1 MRDVKV
7 WSITTPRCV
16 DARDLLPRLWDQNF
30 TTNPRNFSTR
40 RRSYEC
46 IPGVSSNTRVVQ
58 LPANREN
65 HLSIP
70 FSATKRRNSW
80 PRKNFLRP
88 IYLER
93 GSSFLTF
100 AYLLPR
106 FSFIIFPS
114 PFQTKNVRQFQLFKT
129 VSSFIRVTRCYE
141 FYRKFCESIGFRL
154 IEKFG
159 NCSRVVII
167 RLIRNIFFFL
177 SIGIFIE
184 ISMKFR

>member
-7 WSITTPRCV
+7 RSITTARCV

-65 HLSIP
+65 HLWIS

-80 PRKNFLRP
+80 PRKKFLRP

-100 AYLLPR
+100 ACLLPR
-106 FSFIIFPS
+106 FCFIIFPS
-114 PFQTKNVRQFQLFKT
+114 PFSDEKRAAISTVEDSIVVHTCDQVLRILLKILREYRFQIDWK
-129 VSSFIRVTRCYE
+129 IWE
-141 FYRKFCESIGFRL
+141 
-154 IEKFG
+154 
-159 NCSRVVII
+159 
-167 RLIRNIFFFL
+167 
-177 SIGIFIE
+177 
-184 ISMKFR
+184 

>member
-7 WSITTPRCV
+7 RSITTARCV

-65 HLSIP
+65 HLWIS

-80 PRKNFLRP
+80 PRKKFLRP

-100 AYLLPR
+100 ACLLPR
-106 FSFIIFPS
+106 FCFIIFPS
-114 PFQTKNVRQFQLFKT
+114 PFQTKNVRQFQPLKT
-129 VSSFIRVTRCYE
+129 VHTCDQVLWILLKILRE
-141 FYRKFCESIGFRL
+141 YRFQIDWKIWE
-154 IEKFG
+154 
-159 NCSRVVII
+159 
-167 RLIRNIFFFL
+167 
-177 SIGIFIE
+177 
-184 ISMKFR
+184 

>member
-7 WSITTPRCV
+7 RSITTARCV

-65 HLSIP
+65 HLWIS

-80 PRKNFLRP
+80 PRKKFLRP

-100 AYLLPR
+100 ACLLPR
-106 FSFIIFPS
+106 FCFIIFPS
-114 PFQTKNVRQFQLFKT
+114 PFSDEKRAAISTVKDSIVVHTCDQVLRILLKILREYRFQIDWK
-129 VSSFIRVTRCYE
+129 IWE
-141 FYRKFCESIGFRL
+141 
-154 IEKFG
+154 
-159 NCSRVVII
+159 
-167 RLIRNIFFFL
+167 
-177 SIGIFIE
+177 
-184 ISMKFR
+184 